1 MLGKRGGQNLDRDLA
16 AELGVLGSIHLAHSA
31 GADRRDDF
39 GRSGLIARGKR
50 HVSDSAK
57 FTPPQLI
64 AVPMSRKA
72 EFESKK
78 RGVME
83 SETG

>member
-1 MLGKRGGQNLDRDLA
+1 
-16 AELGVLGSIHLAHSA
+16 
-31 GADRRDDF
+31 
-39 GRSGLIARGKR
+39 
-50 HVSDSAK
+50 VSDSAK

-64 AVPMSRKA
+64 AVSVSRKA